1 MKPEIKKEAIEHLE
15 RDVLFGFESKEDL
28 FESISE
34 LFYDEDDFDDDWF
47 KMEIEKRFSSHLKN
61 SGNWKKPTDFERLVK
76 VFDQLNKE
84 GIVSLH
90 KAGHTR
96 QDSEGD
102 CREIIEELEAIG
114 IKAKGYC
121 YYHSQ
126 DLERAIID
134 NGMLFIGY
142 GSNAHNDEIGFEIA
156 NRIVELL
163 NKNGFQ
169 TEWNGSLDTRIEI
182 NKIVWKK
189 TYDNVDYNYSRVFSI
204 IEKYNKPIKAEDIK
218 KPFWKFW

>member
-1 MKPEIKKEAIEHLE
+1 MKQKVKTEAIEHLE
-15 RDVLFGFESKEDL
+15 RDILFGFESKDDL

-34 LFYDEDDFDDDWF
+34 LFYNEDDFDNDWF
-47 KMEIEKRFSSHLKN
+47 KTEIEKRFSSHLK
-61 SGNWKKPTDFERLVK
+61 SSENWKKPTDFERLVK

-84 GIVSLH
+84 KIVSLH

-96 QDSEGD
+96 QDSEED

-126 DLERAIID
+126 DLERAIED

-142 GSNAHNDEIGFEIA
+142 DSNEQNDGIAFEIA
-156 NRIVELL
+156 NRIIELL
-163 NKNGFQ
+163 KENGFK

-182 NKIVWKK
+182 KSIVWKK
-189 TYDNVDYNYSRVFSI
+189 AYDNTDYNYSRVFSI
-204 IEKYNKPIKAEDIK
+204 IEKYHTPTKKVEKK